1 MTRTLRAVL
10 DWHRPLVL
18 FSAGLAGLAVLC
30 AAGMAVD
37 ERLLD
42 GSSVWLKPFKFAL
55 SFMIYALTLAWL
67 LPMLRRTP
75 VLARQVGT
83 VIASLSTIGVGLIT
97 FQAARGRHSH
107 FNVSTPQ
114 DASIFGIMGMLVTL
128 LAVVT
133 MVVAV
138 MALGQPGR
146 DRVTTA
152 ALRFG
157 LLVCVLGMMVAY
169 YMVGGTGR
177 AEAAAA
183 GTFAGGAHSV
193 GVADG
198 GPGMPITGWS
208 TTGGDMRAPH
218 AVGLHALQV
227 MPLLALLLTAAAR
240 RLPALDAE
248 RVRLGLVWVAGLG
261 YAGLVVLLT
270 WQARRGQPL
279 IYPDALTLTALGVL
293 LGAVVVAAGAVIAFG
308 RRQLPVRGP
317 AVREGV
323 S

>member
-10 DWHRPLVL
+10 GWHRPLVL
-18 FSAGLAGLAVLC
+18 FSAALACLAVLC
-30 AAGMAVD
+30 LAGMALD
-37 ERLLD
+37 ERMLD
-42 GSSVWLKPFKFAL
+42 GSSVWLKPLKFSL
-55 SFMIYALTLAWL
+55 SFMIYGLTLAWL

-75 VLARQVGT
+75 DLARKVGT

-114 DASIFGIMGMLVTL
+114 DAAIFGIMGTLVTL
-128 LAVVT
+128 LAVIT
-133 MVVAV
+133 MIVAV
-138 MALGQPGR
+138 LALSQRGG

-157 LLVCVLGMMVAY
+157 LLICVMGMMVAY
-169 YMVGGTGR
+169 YMVGGSGR
-177 AEAAAA
+177 AEAAAS
-183 GTFAGGAHSV
+183 GSPAGGAHSV

-218 AVGLHALQV
+218 AVGLHGLQAI
-227 MPLLALLLTAAAR
+227 PLFALLLAALAR
-240 RLPALDAE
+240 RVPALRDE
-248 RVRLGLVWVAGLG
+248 RVKLGLVWVAGLG

-270 WQARRGQPL
+270 WQARRAQPL
-279 IYPDALTLTALGVL
+279 IYPDSLTLSALGGL
-293 LGAVVVAAGAVIAFG
+293 LGATVIAAGLVIAFG
-308 RRQLPVRGP
+308 RRLPLRGP
-317 AVREGV
+317 AVTEGV

>member
-18 FSAGLAGLAVLC
+18 FSAALACLAAFSLV
-30 AAGMAVD
+30 GMAVD
-37 ERLLD
+37 TRTLD
-42 GSSVWLKPFKFAL
+42 GASVWLKPFKFAM
-55 SFMIYALTLAWL
+55 SFMVYGLTLAWL

-97 FQAARGRHSH
+97 VQAARGRHSH
-107 FNVSTPQ
+107 FNISTPQ
-114 DASIFGIMGMLVTL
+114 DASIFAVMGMLVTL
-128 LAVVT
+128 LAVIT

-138 MALGQPGR
+138 LALSQRSG

-152 ALRFG
+152 ALRLG
-157 LLVCVLGMMVAY
+157 LLTCVLGMMVAY

-183 GTFAGGAHSV
+183 GTFAAGAHSV

-198 GPGMPITGWS
+198 GPGLPILGWS

-218 AVGLHALQV
+218 AVGLHGLQV
-227 MPLLALLLTAAAR
+227 MPLLALLLAAAGR
-240 RLPALDAE
+240 RLPSLGDE
-248 RVRLGLVWVAGLG
+248 RIRLGLVWVAGLG
-261 YAGLVVLLT
+261 YAGLIVLLT
-270 WQARRGQPL
+270 WQARRAQPL
-279 IYPDALTLTALGVL
+279 IYPDSLTLSALGGL
-293 LGAVVVAAGAVIAFG
+293 IGAVVLAAGLVVAFG
-308 RRQLPVRGP
+308 RRLPLRDSGVTE
-317 AVREGV
+317 AV